1 MLFIYQVCYK
11 KGFFE
16 QSVILLI
23 AKKKWDA
30 ILRQVTASQI
40 YNLWGKYIMDSI
52 KVQQMTDKLHK
63 TGWTNKA
70 VGYYKSGSQIKQIP
84 NFEVF
89 VRNRNFDDFFKKS
102 SLAHSGEPHKMEVF
116 KEGSSPPMGNPKPSL
131 TPGQTKALPA
141 LADFENYPSLM
152 SARPNKP
159 CILIGYDS
167 EWENLSDGSRDM
179 LSWQFAVIHNLN
191 LIEFCFIRTGN
202 KNLTFDLALGCILDC
217 LEIKSVDVRKIRRYQ
232 YCSAWNNDE
241 NKPIITTTANLN
253 EARSNYKY
261 VYRGRDK
268 GEVDGWT
275 HELVNDMPDRFVKRA
290 NRDWAFFHTFLDY
303 KAVDSVKVTLL
314 CHTGLVDISGLAST
328 EYLLKHL
335 SDVQGGLVTMQPIRT
350 APRSLK
356 NVNNT
361 SVYPV
366 SLTVADTM
374 CHAPAGHKKL
384 KNLGESV
391 GIEKVDIPDSQ
402 KDHML
407 QLLENDPIS
416 FFEYAST
423 DSVVTL
429 LYASALYGYNNTP
442 PITITSATA
451 TTMKRTMMRY
461 MNVENTEEFNLK
473 YRGLVK
479 VSHGNYKPDNIPG
492 YIEATSFEPISD
504 KANSVQYY
512 ASQAYHGGYNSCSE
526 VGYFPQ
532 ETYDYD
538 LQNAYPTAMCL
549 VPDIDWQNPVRVQV
563 QNRNMDIRDFM
574 VFGGVFNPL
583 IPFIGYCRFKF
594 PDTVKYPCIPV
605 NVDGVPVYPRTSD
618 GLNGVYV
625 AGSYIY
631 LALRLGAEVFCE
643 NGYFLNTLLTDD
655 LKESRSLSYAVIQLV
670 QDRNKAKA
678 DHGKKSLEELILK
691 TMVNSG
697 YGKNAQNVVQKQSWV
712 AYKDLMEDLGCSA
725 ITNPVSAMMIT
736 SIVQCELIAA
746 QNQMHELGYVSC
758 SVTTDGF
765 ISDCPEDVL
774 KSLDLYGFRP
784 LLEQSRLFL
793 TGGTDKE
800 LWEIKHH
807 QDDLINFT
815 TRGNVS
821 LHPHGVCAHN
831 SAKSGFE
838 SDSYEDRLWLMTQVL
853 SRTGTVDCVDSQWAS
868 FKDIVQ
874 GKTDFKVTPTIRHL
888 HMDFD
893 LKRKPD
899 RSTFHTDY
907 PIVDGIT
914 YEIAHFDTLPY
925 DTVAE
930 FRLHRKKKKLCDCLR
945 TQDEWDVFFLK
956 IDTNACGMNV
966 KDLDWS
972 ILMSVIMGY
981 RAGKWDI
988 PALNGLTVVEKCEW
1002 INKHNT
1008 SKKKFKQSDWKNSR
1022 RPERQ
1027 VNMLPDSYL
1036 LDKLTEMQNAI

>member
-1 MLFIYQVCYK
+1 
-11 KGFFE
+11 
-16 QSVILLI
+16 
-23 AKKKWDA
+23 
-30 ILRQVTASQI
+30 
-40 YNLWGKYIMDSI
+40 MDSI

-712 AYKDLMEDLGCSA
+712 AYKDLMEDLGGSA

-815 TRGNVS
+815 TRIRM
-821 LHPHGVCAHN
+821 VCAPI
-831 SAKSGFE
+831 
-838 SDSYEDRLWLMTQVL
+838 TQPNLALRV
-853 SRTGTVDCVDSQWAS
+853 
-868 FKDIVQ
+868 IV
-874 GKTDFKVTPTIRHL
+874 T
-888 HMDFD
+888 
-893 LKRKPD
+893 
-899 RSTFHTDY
+899 
-907 PIVDGIT
+907 
-914 YEIAHFDTLPY
+914 
-925 DTVAE
+925 
-930 FRLHRKKKKLCDCLR
+930 
-945 TQDEWDVFFLK
+945 K
-956 IDTNACGMNV
+956 I
-966 KDLDWS
+966 
-972 ILMSVIMGY
+972 GY
-981 RAGKWDI
+981 
-988 PALNGLTVVEKCEW
+988 GL
-1002 INKHNT
+1002 
-1008 SKKKFKQSDWKNSR
+1008 
-1022 RPERQ
+1022 
-1027 VNMLPDSYL
+1027 
-1036 LDKLTEMQNAI
+1036 

>member
-1 MLFIYQVCYK
+1 M
-11 KGFFE
+11 
-16 QSVILLI
+16 
-23 AKKKWDA
+23 
-30 ILRQVTASQI
+30 
-40 YNLWGKYIMDSI
+40 
-52 KVQQMTDKLHK
+52 
-63 TGWTNKA
+63 
-70 VGYYKSGSQIKQIP
+70 
-84 NFEVF
+84 
-89 VRNRNFDDFFKKS
+89 
-102 SLAHSGEPHKMEVF
+102 
-116 KEGSSPPMGNPKPSL
+116 
-131 TPGQTKALPA
+131 
-141 LADFENYPSLM
+141 
-152 SARPNKP
+152 
-159 CILIGYDS
+159 
-167 EWENLSDGSRDM
+167 
-179 LSWQFAVIHNLN
+179 
-191 LIEFCFIRTGN
+191 
-202 KNLTFDLALGCILDC
+202 
-217 LEIKSVDVRKIRRYQ
+217 
-232 YCSAWNNDE
+232 
-241 NKPIITTTANLN
+241 
-253 EARSNYKY
+253 
-261 VYRGRDK
+261 
-268 GEVDGWT
+268 
-275 HELVNDMPDRFVKRA
+275 
-290 NRDWAFFHTFLDY
+290 
-303 KAVDSVKVTLL
+303 
-314 CHTGLVDISGLAST
+314 
-328 EYLLKHL
+328 
-335 SDVQGGLVTMQPIRT
+335 
-350 APRSLK
+350 
-356 NVNNT
+356 
-361 SVYPV
+361 
-366 SLTVADTM
+366 
-374 CHAPAGHKKL
+374 
-384 KNLGESV
+384 
-391 GIEKVDIPDSQ
+391 
-402 KDHML
+402 
-407 QLLENDPIS
+407 
-416 FFEYAST
+416 
-423 DSVVTL
+423 
-429 LYASALYGYNNTP
+429 
-442 PITITSATA
+442 
-451 TTMKRTMMRY
+451 
-461 MNVENTEEFNLK
+461 
-473 YRGLVK
+473 
-479 VSHGNYKPDNIPG
+479 
-492 YIEATSFEPISD
+492 
-504 KANSVQYY
+504 
-512 ASQAYHGGYNSCSE
+512 
-526 VGYFPQ
+526 
-532 ETYDYD
+532 
-538 LQNAYPTAMCL
+538 
-549 VPDIDWQNPVRVQV
+549 
-563 QNRNMDIRDFM
+563 
-574 VFGGVFNPL
+574 
-583 IPFIGYCRFKF
+583 
-594 PDTVKYPCIPV
+594 
-605 NVDGVPVYPRTSD
+605 
-618 GLNGVYV
+618 

-1008 SKKKFKQSDWKNSR
+1008 SKKQFKQSDWKNSR
-1022 RPERQ
+1022 RPERH

>member
-1 MLFIYQVCYK
+1 
-11 KGFFE
+11 
-16 QSVILLI
+16 
-23 AKKKWDA
+23 
-30 ILRQVTASQI
+30 
-40 YNLWGKYIMDSI
+40 MDSI

-361 SVYPV
+361 S
-366 SLTVADTM
+366 
-374 CHAPAGHKKL
+374 
-384 KNLGESV
+384 
-391 GIEKVDIPDSQ
+391 
-402 KDHML
+402 
-407 QLLENDPIS
+407 
-416 FFEYAST
+416 
-423 DSVVTL
+423 
-429 LYASALYGYNNTP
+429 
-442 PITITSATA
+442 
-451 TTMKRTMMRY
+451 
-461 MNVENTEEFNLK
+461 
-473 YRGLVK
+473 
-479 VSHGNYKPDNIPG
+479 
-492 YIEATSFEPISD
+492 
-504 KANSVQYY
+504 
-512 ASQAYHGGYNSCSE
+512 
-526 VGYFPQ
+526 
-532 ETYDYD
+532 
-538 LQNAYPTAMCL
+538 
-549 VPDIDWQNPVRVQV
+549 
-563 QNRNMDIRDFM
+563 
-574 VFGGVFNPL
+574 
-583 IPFIGYCRFKF
+583 
-594 PDTVKYPCIPV
+594 
-605 NVDGVPVYPRTSD
+605 VYPRTSD

-1008 SKKKFKQSDWKNSR
+1008 SKKQFKQSDWKNSR

>member
-1 MLFIYQVCYK
+1 
-11 KGFFE
+11 
-16 QSVILLI
+16 
-23 AKKKWDA
+23 
-30 ILRQVTASQI
+30 
-40 YNLWGKYIMDSI
+40 MDSV
-52 KVQQMTDKLHK
+52 KVQQMIETLHNAGWENQPLGYFK
-63 TGWTNKA
+63 TKVNGQNI
-70 VGYYKSGSQIKQIP
+70 IKQITD
-84 NFEVF
+84 FEIF
-89 VRNRNFDDFFKKS
+89 IRNRDFDEFLKNSSMTVSEKS
-102 SLAHSGEPHKMEVF
+102 HKMEVF
-116 KEGSSPPMGNPKPSL
+116 EEGSSTPMGSPEPGA
-131 TPGQTKALPA
+131 TPAVQTKSLPA
-141 LADFENYPSLM
+141 LADFGSYPSLM

-167 EWENLSDGSRDM
+167 EWENLQSGKRDM

-191 LIEFCFIRTGN
+191 LIEFCFIKTGN
-202 KNLTFDLALGCILDC
+202 RNLTFDLALGCILDY
-217 LEIKSVDVRKIRRYQ
+217 LDIKSVDVRKIRRYQ
-232 YCSAWNNDE
+232 YCSAWDNDE
-241 NKPIITTTANLN
+241 NKPIITTTASLN

-261 VYRGRDK
+261 VYRGQDA

-275 HELVNDMPDRFVKRA
+275 HELVNDMPDKFVKRA
-290 NRDWAFFHTFLDY
+290 DHDWAFFHRFLDY
-303 KAVDSVKVTLL
+303 KDVESVKVTLL
-314 CHTGLVDISGLAST
+314 CHTGLVDISGLDKT
-328 EYLLKHL
+328 EYLLRNLK
-335 SDVQGGLVTMQPIRT
+335 DVQGGLVTMQPIRT

-374 CHAPAGHKKL
+374 CHAPAGRKKL

-391 GIEKVDIPDSQ
+391 GVQKIDIPDRQ
-402 KDHML
+402 KEHML
-407 QLLENDPIS
+407 QLLENDPTT

-442 PITITSATA
+442 PITVTSATA
-451 TTMKRTMMRY
+451 IVMQRTIMDY
-461 MNVENTEEFNLK
+461 MHVDNIEDFNRK
-473 YRGLVK
+473 YRGIEK
-479 VSHGNYKPDNIPG
+479 VSHANLKNPDRPA
-492 YIEATSFEPISD
+492 YLADTSLNPIND
-504 KANSVQYY
+504 KADSVQRY
-512 ASQAYHGGYNSCSE
+512 ASYAYHGGYNSCSE

-538 LQNAYPTAMCL
+538 LKNAYPTAMCL
-549 VPDIDWQNPVRVQV
+549 VPDIDWENPVRVQV
-563 QNRNMDIRDFM
+563 QNRNMDIRDFLL
-574 VFGGVFNPL
+574 FGGVFNPL
-583 IPFIGYCRFKF
+583 VPFVGYCRFKF

-605 NVDGVPVYPRTSD
+605 NVDGIPVYPRTSD
-618 GLNGVYV
+618 GLSGVYV

-670 QDRNKAKA
+670 QDRNKAKV

-697 YGKNAQNVVQKQSWV
+697 YGKIAQNVIQKNTWS
-712 AYKDLMEDLGCSA
+712 ASKNLMVDLGCSA

-736 SIVQCELIAA
+736 SIVQCELLAA

-784 LLEQSRLFL
+784 FLEQSRLFL
-793 TGGTDKE
+793 TDGIDKE

-815 TRGNVS
+815 TRGNIS
-821 LHPHGVCAHN
+821 LHTHGVCAHN
-831 SAKSGFE
+831 SAKSGYE
-838 SDSYEDRLWLMTQVL
+838 SDSYDDRLWLMTKVL

-868 FKDIVQ
+868 FKDITQ

-914 YEIAHFDTLPY
+914 YEIAHFDTIPY
-925 DTVAE
+925 NTVEE
-930 FRLHRKKKKLCDCLR
+930 FRLYRKKKKLCDCLR
-945 TQDEWDVFFLK
+945 TQSEWDVFFLK
-956 IDTNACGMNV
+956 VDTNACGMNV

-988 PALNGLTVVEKCEW
+988 PALNGLTVFEKCEW

-1008 SKKKFKQSDWKNSR
+1008 SKKQFKQSDWKNSR

>member
-1 MLFIYQVCYK
+1 MN
-11 KGFFE
+11 
-16 QSVILLI
+16 SV
-23 AKKKWDA
+23 
-30 ILRQVTASQI
+30 
-40 YNLWGKYIMDSI
+40 

-89 VRNRNFDDFFKKS
+89 VRNRNFDDFLKKS

-116 KEGSSPPMGNPKPSL
+116 EEGSSPPMGNPKPSL

-179 LSWQFAVIHNLN
+179 LSWQFAVIHDLDI
-191 LIEFCFIRTGN
+191 IEFCFIKTGN
-202 KNLTFDLALGCILDC
+202 RNLTFDLALGCILDY
-217 LEIKSVDVRKIRRYQ
+217 LNIKSVDVRKIRRYQ

-402 KDHML
+402 KYHML

-807 QDDLINFT
+807 QNDLINFT

-821 LHPHGVCAHN
+821 LLSHGVCAHN
-831 SAKSGFE
+831 SAKSGYE
-838 SDSYEDRLWLMTQVL
+838 SDSYEDRLWLMSKVL
-853 SRTGTVDCVDSQWAS
+853 SRTGTVDCIDNKWAS
-868 FKDIVQ
+868 FKDIAL
-874 GKTDFKVTPTIRHL
+874 GKTDFKVTPRTRHL

-899 RSTFHTDY
+899 RSTFHIDY

-925 DTVAE
+925 DTVEE
-930 FRLHRKKKKLCDCLR
+930 FRLYRKKKKLCDCLR

-956 IDTNACGMNV
+956 VDTNACGMNV

-988 PALNGLTVVEKCEW
+988 PALNGLTVFEKCEW
-1002 INKHNT
+1002 INKHNS
-1008 SKKKFKQSDWKNSR
+1008 SKKQFKQSDWKNSR

-1036 LDKLTEMQNAI
+1036 IEKLTEMQNDI

>member
-1 MLFIYQVCYK
+1 M
-11 KGFFE
+11 
-16 QSVILLI
+16 
-23 AKKKWDA
+23 DA
-30 ILRQVTASQI
+30 V
-40 YNLWGKYIMDSI
+40 
-52 KVQQMTDKLHK
+52 KVQQIVTELKK
-63 TGWTNKA
+63 TGWKNQP
-70 VGYYKSGSQIKQIP
+70 VGQFKTKLNGQNVISQIQG
-84 NFEVF
+84 FEVF
-89 VRNRNFDDFFKKS
+89 IRDRDFDEFLKNS
-102 SLAHSGEPHKMEVF
+102 SNPNSRKPHKMGVSGV
-116 KEGSSPPMGNPKPSL
+116 GSASPMGVPVVSL
-131 TPGQTKALPA
+131 TPGQTSSLPA
-141 LADFENYPSLM
+141 LADFESYPSLM
-152 SARPNKP
+152 SARPEKP

-179 LSWQFAVIHNLN
+179 LSWQFAVIHDMKM
-191 LIEFCFIRTGN
+191 IEFCFIKTGN
-202 KNLTFDLALGCILDC
+202 ENLTFGLALGCILDY
-217 LEIKSVDVRKIRRYQ
+217 LNIPSVDVRKIRRYK
-232 YCSAWNNDE
+232 YCSAWDDVE
-241 NKPIITTTANLN
+241 NKPIVTVTDNVS
-253 EARSNYKY
+253 EARTNCVY
-261 VYRGRDK
+261 VYRGRDA

-275 HELVNDMPDRFVKRA
+275 HEIVWNMDDRFVKRA
-290 NRDWAFFHTFLDY
+290 DRDWAFFHAFLDY
-303 KAVDSVKVTLL
+303 KAVESVKVTLL
-314 CHTGLVDISGLAST
+314 CHTGLVDISGLDKT
-328 EYLLKHL
+328 DYLLKHL
-335 SDVQGGLVTMQPIRT
+335 TEVQGGLVSLQPVRT
-350 APRSLK
+350 APKSLK

-366 SLTVADTM
+366 SLSVADTM
-374 CHAPAGHKKL
+374 CHAPAGMKKL
-384 KNLGESV
+384 KNLGDAV
-391 GIEKVDIPDSQ
+391 GIPKIDIPDAQ
-402 KDHML
+402 KEHML
-407 QLLENDPIS
+407 KLLENDPVT

-429 LYASALYGYNNTP
+429 MYSSALYGYNNSP
-442 PITITSATA
+442 PITVTSATA
-451 TTMKRTMMRY
+451 SVMKRTMMDY
-461 MNVENTEEFNLK
+461 MKIDNTDDFNRR
-473 YRGLVK
+473 YRGLEK
-479 VSHGNYKPDNIPG
+479 VSHGNFKLQDRPG
-492 YIEATSFEPISD
+492 YLEATSLEPLSD

-512 ASQAYHGGYNSCSE
+512 ASHAYHGGYNSCSE

-532 ETYDYD
+532 ETFDYD

-549 VPDIDWQNPVRVQV
+549 VPDIDWDNPVRVQI

-574 VFGGVFNPL
+574 MFGGLFNPL
-583 IPFIGYCRFKF
+583 VPFVGYCRFRF
-594 PDTVKYPCIPV
+594 PDDVKYPCIPV
-605 NVDGVPVYPRTSD
+605 NVDGVPVYPKTSD

-697 YGKNAQNVVQKQSWV
+697 YGKNAQNVVQKQSWT
-712 AYKDLMEDLGCSA
+712 AFRDLMEDLGCSA

-736 SIVQCELIAA
+736 SIVQCELLAA

-784 LLEQSRLFL
+784 FMEQSRLFL
-793 TGGTDKE
+793 TGGADKE
-800 LWEIKHH
+800 LWEAKHH
-807 QDDLINFT
+807 QNDLINFT

-821 LHPHGVCAHN
+821 LLPHGVCAHN

-838 SDSYEDRLWLMTQVL
+838 NDSYEDRLWLMTSVL
-853 SRTGTVDCVDSQWAS
+853 ARTGTVDCTDNEWAS

-874 GKTDFKVTPTIRHL
+874 GRSDFKITPVTRHL

-899 RSTFHTDY
+899 RSTFKTDY
-907 PIVDGIT
+907 PVVNGVT
-914 YEIAHFDTLPY
+914 YELAHFDTIAY
-925 DTVAE
+925 DTVEE
-930 FRLHRKKKKLCDCLR
+930 FRLYRKKKKLCDCLR
-945 TQDEWDVFFLK
+945 TQSEWDVFFLK
-956 IDTNACGMNV
+956 VDTNACGMNV

-988 PALNGLTVVEKCEW
+988 PALNDKTVAEKCEW
-1002 INKHNT
+1002 INKHND
-1008 SKKKFKQSDWKNSR
+1008 SKKVFKVNDWKNSR

-1027 VNMLPDSYL
+1027 VNMLPDSFTH
-1036 LDKLTEMQNAI
+1036 DKLLEMQNDV